1 MLFEKYL
8 QKWLSEEYRGRFI
21 ALMTAYFAL
30 VYHIFIFF
38 IFVKFHVSFMVF
50 FNVGSIAL
58 FTVNILIITI
68 RKHVKIPFI
77 LSTFEVIFHQMF
89 AVWFL
94 GGETSFQYLILIV
107 GLLSFLV
114 TSDDYKTSVP
124 IGLISTLLFT
134 IMTIFD
140 FRLLPHIEITSTW
153 ISLLKNINIGLS
165 MTVIFA
171 MIFSFSY
178 ISRLNQNEL
187 ENQVTDQANILQ
199 TQNYKIIEI
208 QNNTII
214 SLSNLVENRDS
225 DTGHHIVRT
234 REYVRLLAKKTMEAN
249 IYRKTLNDHY
259 IELLVKSAP
268 MHDIGKIVI
277 PDHILKKPGKLTP
290 EEFEQI
296 KRHASEGGK
305 IIRDVLGNSGDEE
318 YINIATEI
326 ATAHHEKWD
335 GTGYP
340 YNLRGPNI
348 PLSARIMAL
357 ADVFDA
363 LVSPR
368 CYKEPFTIDAAIG
381 IIKDSTGTHFDPEL
395 ARIFINNR
403 EGLEEIY
410 KKYKD

>member
-1 MLFEKYL
+1 MFFENYL
-8 QKWLSEEYRGRFI
+8 KKWLSEEFRSRFI
-21 ALMTAYFAL
+21 AILSGYFAL
-30 VYHIFIFF
+30 AYHIFIFCVF
-38 IFVKFHVSFMVF
+38 LKVKVPFMVF

-58 FTVNILIITI
+58 FTLSILIITI
-68 RKHVKIPFI
+68 RKRVKMPFL
-77 LSTFEVIFHQMF
+77 LSTVEVIFHQIF
-89 AVWFL
+89 ALYFL
-94 GGETSFQYLILIV
+94 GGESSFQYLILII
-107 GLLSFLV
+107 GLLPFLV
-114 TSDDYKTSVP
+114 TAKDFKISIP
-124 IGLISTLLFT
+124 IGLFSTSLF
-134 IMTIFD
+134 IGLTIFD
-140 FRLLPHIEITSTW
+140 YKIPAHTVISQEWLLIVRG
-153 ISLLKNINIGLS
+153 LNIGSS
-165 MTVIFA
+165 MSIILA
-171 MIFSFSY
+171 MIFIFSY
-178 ISRLNQNEL
+178 ISQLNESEL
-187 ENQVTDQANILQ
+187 ENQVNNQANVLQ
-199 TQNYKIIEI
+199 SQNYKIIEI

-234 REYVRLLAKKTMEAN
+234 REYVRLLATKTKEAN
-249 IYRKTLNDHY
+249 VYRKTLTNHY

-268 MHDIGKIVI
+268 MHDIGKIVV
-277 PDHILKKPGKLTP
+277 PDSILKKPGKLTP
-290 EEFEQI
+290 EEFNEI

-335 GTGYP
+335 GSGYP

-381 IIKDSTGTHFDPEL
+381 IIQDSIGTHFDPEL

-410 KKYKD
+410 HKYKD

>member
-1 MLFEKYL
+1 
-8 QKWLSEEYRGRFI
+8 
-21 ALMTAYFAL
+21 
-30 VYHIFIFF
+30 
-38 IFVKFHVSFMVF
+38 MVF

-58 FTVNILIITI
+58 FTINILIITI

-114 TSDDYKTSVP
+114 TSDDYKTSIP
-124 IGLISTLLFT
+124 IGLISTLLFS

-140 FRLLPHIEITSTW
+140 YRLLPHIEIASNW
-153 ISLLKNINIGLS
+153 ISLLKGINIGLS

-225 DTGHHIVRT
+225 DTGHHVVRT